1 MRFQGFQSQILAM
14 ILNILHIK
22 FQNHI
27 LKTQLN
33 INWGK
38 TRFWP
43 TTFSSGAV
51 FFLFGHLILVPF
63 LGFFCVPTFN

>member
-1 MRFQGFQSQILAM
+1 MRFEWFQSQILAK

-27 LKTQLN
+27 LKTQLS

-38 TRFWP
+38 MIIIKHPLEDIEEIEKNKKTQER
-43 TTFSSGAV
+43 
-51 FFLFGHLILVPF
+51 
-63 LGFFCVPTFN
+63 LG